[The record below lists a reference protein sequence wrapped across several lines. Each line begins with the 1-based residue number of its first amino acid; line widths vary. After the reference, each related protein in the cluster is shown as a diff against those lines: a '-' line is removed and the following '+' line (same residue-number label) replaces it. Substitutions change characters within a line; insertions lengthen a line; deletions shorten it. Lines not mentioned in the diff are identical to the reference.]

1 MNKPCYIFD
10 LDGTLTDPMVG
21 ITTCVQYALA
31 AYDIHEP
38 DIRNLTKFIGPPL
51 ITSFME
57 FYGVDEPTAQG
68 MLLKYR
74 ERFSTVGM
82 YEFID
87 APAYLEPVLQWGS
100 KQNSHWMNASPGF
113 RRASIALGMAS
124 NDKSQESKA
133 FAIKEL
139 HERYSGENWKED
151 KSQIFYNKVAPERVY
166 RLIYTSDELSE
177 RSDIINA
184 IDPYVKQMRYDF
196 ITGKQNI
203 DNGWAAY
210 IKELKGLNVDRLVE
224 IINTAYDRMK

>member
-31 AYDIHEP
+31 AYGIDEP

-82 YEFID
+82 YENQIYPGIENMLRTLHSKGYTIAMATSKPID
-87 APAYLEPVLQWGS
+87 FAEKILEHFDIKKYFHVLAG
-100 KQNSHWMNASPGF
+100 AS
-113 RRASIALGMAS
+113 M
-124 NDKSQESKA
+124 DESRNT
-133 FAIKEL
+133 KEAVL
-139 HERYSGENWKED
+139 
-151 KSQIFYNKVAPERVY
+151 
-166 RLIYTSDELSE
+166 
-177 RSDIINA
+177 
-184 IDPYVKQMRYDF
+184 
-196 ITGKQNI
+196 
-203 DNGWAAY
+203 
-210 IKELKGLNVDRLVE
+210 
-224 IINTAYDRMK
+224 